1 MFRKSKVGHGSKSC
15 GNNTCRCSDRGVALA
30 RGGGGRSARLIWPT
44 DTSTAWNGT
53 CSGQGRRGAGR
64 GILCGV
70 HYAHR
75 APGNSSGNF
84 HGRSQKSWAMFHRR
98 YQNSF
103 QGHQLFVLP
112 KQCRCEPKLMSKP
125 NCHSLM
131 SSTHRLMA
139 SAQCRV
145 HFWSSAQSPPAVR
158 FFALSQSSHG
168 LCDPHLCFWG
178 ACPFKCG
185 MTCWTLQQ

>member
-1 MFRKSKVGHGSKSC
+1 VFRKSKVGHGSKSC

-125 NCHSLM
+125 NCHLPNEFNPSPDGECTVQGTLLEFCTK
-131 SSTHRLMA
+131 STCCHI
-139 SAQCRV
+139 
-145 HFWSSAQSPPAVR
+145 
-158 FFALSQSSHG
+158 
-168 LCDPHLCFWG
+168 LCIIPIFPW
-178 ACPFKCG
+178 FV
-185 MTCWTLQQ
+185 